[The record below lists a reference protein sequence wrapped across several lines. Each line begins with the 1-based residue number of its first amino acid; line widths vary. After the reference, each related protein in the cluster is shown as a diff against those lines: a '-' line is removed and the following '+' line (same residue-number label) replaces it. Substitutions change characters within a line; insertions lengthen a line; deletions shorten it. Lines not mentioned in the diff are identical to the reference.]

1 MLVLEKSSG
10 NKDSALIRAT
20 ETAPCQGHSP
30 YSGIGC
36 GTFILEATAAY
47 AMKPAKHRELANS
60 EKPFEK
66 EKKRAGEA
74 PALLRFP
81 GYGWDYSATVQ

>member
-1 MLVLEKSSG
+1 MLVLEKSAG
-10 NKDSALIRAT
+10 NKDSAFIRAA
-20 ETAPCQGHSP
+20 EAAPRQGHSP
-30 YSGIGC
+30 YSGTINRLAHL
-36 GTFILEATAAY
+36 GTG
-47 AMKPAKHRELANS
+47 RELAGL
-60 EKPFEK
+60 KMDLK